1 MHEATLLTGGPIH
14 TIAGSGTGGD
24 CEAVLVGGGHAPDLG
39 GLECTIDRMTALRSY
54 TIEGARAL
62 RREHLVGSLEPGKLA
77 DLVIV
82 DPDPMAVEIDDLTDL
97 RVEQALVGGR
107 PA

>member
-14 TIAGSGTGGD
+14 TVAGSGTGGD

-39 GLECTIDRMTALRSY
+39 GPECAIDRITALRGY

-62 RREHLVGSLEPGKLA
+62 HREHLVGSLEPGKLA

-82 DPDPMAVEIDDLTDL
+82 DRDPMVVEIDDLPEL
-97 RVEQALVGGR
+97 RVEQAWVGGR